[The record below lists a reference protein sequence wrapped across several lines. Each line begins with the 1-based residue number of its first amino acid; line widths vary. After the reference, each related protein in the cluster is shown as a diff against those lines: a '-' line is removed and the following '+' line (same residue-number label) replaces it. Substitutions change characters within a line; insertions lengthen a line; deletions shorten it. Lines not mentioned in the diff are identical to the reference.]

1 MCGRKGK
8 DEGDAREN
16 RLQEKKMKYDSKEAE
31 TANLQ
36 KENEKFKKDL
46 QEKKITLIEGKL
58 EICI

>member
-1 MCGRKGK
+1 
-8 DEGDAREN
+8 
-16 RLQEKKMKYDSKEAE
+16 MKYDSKEAE